1 MIALRVGD
9 VLQRLRAVDL
19 LAVRRVLFVAF
30 VIGLGLSIT
39 LSEAAMYALGV
50 LWVWRLRDPAVR
62 RAQDWPLWQPML
74 FFIGATLLAGALSN
88 DPWDSLSYAPEKL
101 TLPLALYVTADA
113 LDGVEDAAWFISWLT
128 AVTTIAAAIG
138 LLQVSVCPSSEVDT
152 GTPRW
157 LYHRCWRARGPF
169 SIYMTLAGVLSL
181 VLLAGLPR
189 LLPGA
194 RRRLWFV
201 PCWLVMLGG
210 LVATYTRG
218 AWIGF
223 AAGVAALLPA
233 SRRGRVVLVGALVV
247 LALALVAGGERV
259 RQRALSMGD
268 PEDATVKE
276 RVYMWRSGLEM
287 FRLRPWFGYGQGG
300 LKREYQ
306 GFALPEAVQKRTSH
320 VHNAPL
326 QMAIERGVV
335 GLLAWLSI
343 WITFFWQAAVRFRR
357 LPQEATA
364 ERGLLMGSVAAIVG
378 FLVGGLTEFNFGD
391 TEVVLIAWALMALP
405 YVVTRLSA
413 TRR

>member
-1 MIALRVGD
+1 VIALRVGD

-50 LWVWRLRDPAVR
+50 LWLWRLRDPAVR

-194 RRRLWFV
+194 GGVSGSSRAGSSCWAGSSRRIRAA
-201 PCWLVMLGG
+201 PGSDSPLGSPRCSRR
-210 LVATYTRG
+210 A
-218 AWIGF
+218 
-223 AAGVAALLPA
+223 AAGASCWWGRWSCSRSRWSRAA
-233 SRRGRVVLVGALVV
+233 SECGS
-247 LALALVAGGERV
+247 ER
-259 RQRALSMGD
+259 S
-268 PEDATVKE
+268 
-276 RVYMWRSGLEM
+276 
-287 FRLRPWFGYGQGG
+287 
-300 LKREYQ
+300 
-306 GFALPEAVQKRTSH
+306 
-320 VHNAPL
+320 
-326 QMAIERGVV
+326 
-335 GLLAWLSI
+335 
-343 WITFFWQAAVRFRR
+343 
-357 LPQEATA
+357 
-364 ERGLLMGSVAAIVG
+364 
-378 FLVGGLTEFNFGD
+378 
-391 TEVVLIAWALMALP
+391 AWAIP
-405 YVVTRLSA
+405 RTPR
-413 TRR
+413 